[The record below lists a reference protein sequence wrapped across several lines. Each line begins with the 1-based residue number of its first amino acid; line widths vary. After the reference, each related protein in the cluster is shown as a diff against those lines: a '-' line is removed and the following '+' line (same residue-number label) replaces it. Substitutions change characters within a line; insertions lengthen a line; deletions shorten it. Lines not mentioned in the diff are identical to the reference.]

1 MICSASLLMDDAIL
15 VIYLQ
20 LKYNPYNCLFV
31 KELKATVIKNSDS
44 LLTRIVNENCE
55 NLDGSQ
61 PILLN
66 ISGIIQK
73 IPSIFLWPVKYD
85 IKR

>member
-1 MICSASLLMDDAIL
+1 M
-15 VIYLQ
+15 
-20 LKYNPYNCLFV
+20 FV

-73 IPSIFLWPVKYD
+73 ILYMAGQVWY
-85 IKR
+85 